1 MSKGF
6 PVLIS
11 FTGLTNFLGVVGV
24 IGSLIFVGL
33 ELRQSQKIA
42 LGNQIQERANL
53 RANYILANLEGS
65 EAGRQLLAMQRKGLI
80 LNLVDPHSL
89 NGKLYEA
96 FNLIQQWR
104 VSSIENVF
112 QQYQLGLLPDD
123 VWSQVEGRIRVQYS
137 NCELR
142 VYFNGSIP
150 SLKEYLTTLPQD
162 CAELIDFDS
171 EDFSY

>member
-96 FNLIQQWR
+96 FNLIHEWR
-104 VSSIENVF
+104 ANSIENVF
-112 QQYQLGLLPDD
+112 QQYQLGLLPDE

-142 VYFNGSIP
+142 TYLDDKIT

-162 CAELIDFDS
+162 CAELIVFDS

>member
-42 LGNQIQERANL
+42 IGNQIQERANM

-80 LNLVDPHSL
+80 LSSVDPHSL

-104 VSSIENVF
+104 VNSFENVF

-123 VWSQVEGRIRVQYS
+123 VWSQVEGRMLQLYS

-142 VYFNGSIP
+142 VYFNALIP

-162 CAELIDFDS
+162 CAELIGFDS

>member
-42 LGNQIQERANL
+42 LGNQIQERANMQ
-53 RANYILANLEGS
+53 ANFILANLEGS

-123 VWSQVEGRIRVQYS
+123 VWSQVEGRLLQMYS

-142 VYFNGSIP
+142 VYFNALIP

-162 CAELIDFDS
+162 CAELIGFDS